1 MKITKTTTY
10 DVTFHVGYR
19 ENSEGGMRSGTYSGK
34 SHNDLPSAIE
44 ELEEAQ
50 ARDHHVDW
58 EIITEVEKVVS

>member
-34 SHNDLPSAIE
+34 SHGDLPTAIE

-50 ARDHHVDW
+50 ARDYRTDW
-58 EIITEVEKVVS
+58 EIITDVEKVVS